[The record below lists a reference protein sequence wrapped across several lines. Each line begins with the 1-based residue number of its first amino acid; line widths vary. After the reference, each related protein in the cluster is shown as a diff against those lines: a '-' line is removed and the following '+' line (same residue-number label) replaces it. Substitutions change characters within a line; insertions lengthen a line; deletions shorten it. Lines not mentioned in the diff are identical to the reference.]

1 MRIMLGRTPDR
12 SVCYRSGKFFQTLI
26 CFPLQSLLTG
36 SRIQNHK
43 KNTIN
48 ECSRTICFPSSR
60 DCSDFLLVTQQ
71 RGHDPEVR
79 SHHCGRYKC
88 RSHMASFGS
97 AHLSRQSF
105 FLFSFFFFEW
115 FKDQSVDESTEDS
128 NSFDKWLMVLV
139 IWARM
144 QHLNCVQPQMFVC
157 LFVCFFWAER
167 AVCSHPP
174 EKKNKK
180 QKTCMFLND
189 FWERDWQIN

>member
-1 MRIMLGRTPDR
+1 MRIMLGQTPVR
-12 SVCYRSGKFFQTLI
+12 SVCYRSGKFCHTLI

-105 FLFSFFFFEW
+105 FLFSFFFEW

-157 LFVCFFWAER
+157 LFVFSEQNEPF
-167 AVCSHPP
+167 AVIPQ
-174 EKKNKK
+174 KKKTKNKK
-180 QKTCMFLND
+180 RVC
-189 FWERDWQIN
+189 FWMISERGTDRLIKG